1 MFKRRKFEFSTQ
13 HFPQFLTFVRQG
25 TFFSVIVR
33 LIIIRIW
40 NLMLNVHL
48 WYFSDALAR
57 AGSIIDIN
65 YVRQNV
71 SSVYGIDN
79 VECRGT
85 ETSLRDCPYVSGANI
100 DCSGIDEYASV
111 TCTIL
116 NNAPPSRRS
125 LSLSLIILYINAIF
139 FLSIIYINKK
149 LIKMSISSKKA
160 ASLLYYLQFQH
171 LSPPCSVIID
181 A

>member
-1 MFKRRKFEFSTQ
+1 MVKRHKFELSTQ
-13 HFPQFLTFVRQG
+13 HFPQFLTFVGQG
-25 TFFSVIVR
+25 IFFSVIVR
-33 LIIIRIW
+33 FPPKSSCCLIIIRIW

-48 WYFSDALAR
+48 WYFSDILAR

-125 LSLSLIILYINAIF
+125 LSHNFKHLRYF
-139 FLSIIYINKK
+139 FYK
-149 LIKMSISSKKA
+149 
-160 ASLLYYLQFQH
+160 YYLYQ
-171 LSPPCSVIID
+171 
-181 A
+181 